1 MVLILSSRFLV
12 ALHYFSKNKFK
23 TSKRCRRIDCY
34 RYLVLCKRKSDSFN
48 VIVQSCI
55 TTSKEIG
62 APSFSHLPFISPTR
76 SNESWTY
83 RHKNWT
89 IHGWN
94 GPVFI
99 GNVTFV
105 HCLSFLRFSTGLV
118 CCVSNNFFYCHQ
130 SHLPSVSESI
140 GST

>member
-1 MVLILSSRFLV
+1 MEPNEIKISSILNIGFNTVQSISGRTSLLFE
-12 ALHYFSKNKFK
+12 NKFK
-23 TSKRCRRIDCY
+23 THKRCRRIDRY
-34 RYLVLCKRKSDSFN
+34 RYLVLCKKKSDSFN

-62 APSFSHLPFISPTR
+62 AASFSHLPFISPTR

-94 GPVFI
+94 GPMSSW
-99 GNVTFV
+99 TM
-105 HCLSFLRFSTGLV
+105 LRL
-118 CCVSNNFFYCHQ
+118 CIVSHFYAFQ
-130 SHLPSVSESI
+130 PDWFTAYLI
-140 GST
+140 I